1 MGHTSKLLVA
11 LACSSSSGAMPPG
24 IIIVV
29 LKQLQSFHSQTAQ
42 PSPSAQAT
50 WRLRAAS
57 GFLLLKSTRFSE
69 HSLLASH
76 SHLGFGGLF
85 FLLAILGPANN
96 SFKAD
101 GYAAA

>member
-1 MGHTSKLLVA
+1 MSL
-11 LACSSSSGAMPPG
+11 G

-29 LKQLQSFHSQTAQ
+29 LKQPQSFRSQTAQ

-50 WRLRAAS
+50 CRLRAVS
-57 GFLLLKSTRFSE
+57 GFLLPKSTRFSE

-76 SHLGFGGLF
+76 SHHGFGGLF

-101 GYAAA
+101 GFAAA